1 MATQI
6 VSPRPVAVIG
16 LGCIG
21 GSLARA
27 LVAQEVEVHGWS
39 ASPSDRE
46 QAAAAR
52 VQVSSPE
59 GGGAAAACQGAG
71 IVVLAVPIHT
81 VADVA
86 ASVRGSLSRNAQLFH
101 VCGLQG
107 REALGADDY
116 TYNSLLGTH
125 PLAGSHDSGF
135 GASRPE
141 LFVDAVI
148 SAEER
153 ASDRTRECIEWLW
166 HTVGARRVDYRTA
179 ESHDRLMAWVSQ
191 LPQLAATALAATL
204 AAGGVEARTIGTGAR
219 DTTRLA
225 ASELASW
232 PTLFGGTPRELDA
245 ALELLGRTIAELRD
259 ALSSGD
265 TDALRAIWDSAR
277 AWRREGSTS
286 AGAPSHQRGRSAT
299 GAEHGA

>member
-1 MATQI
+1 MPEV

-27 LVAQEVEVHGWS
+27 LVAQEVEVRGWS

-52 VQVSSPE
+52 VHIGSGE
-59 GGGAAAACQGAG
+59 GEGAAAACEGAG

-81 VADVA
+81 VAEVA
-86 ASVRGSLSRNAQLFH
+86 ASVRGSLARNAQLLH
-101 VCGLQG
+101 VCGLQS
-107 REALGADDY
+107 RESLGADEASYDRM
-116 TYNSLLGTH
+116 LGTH

-141 LFVDAVI
+141 LFVDAVV
-148 SAEER
+148 SAETR
-153 ASDRTRECIEWLW
+153 ASARARECIEWLW
-166 HTVGARRVDYRTA
+166 HTVGARRIDYRTA

-204 AAGGVEARTIGTGAR
+204 ATGGVDARTVGTGAR

-225 ASELASW
+225 ASDLGSW
-232 PTLFGGTPRELDA
+232 PTLFQGAPGELEQ
-245 ALELLGRTIAELRD
+245 ALGLLGETLDQLRGALRD
-259 ALSSGD
+259 GD
-265 TDALRAIWDSAR
+265 STKLTAIWNSAR
-277 AWRREGSTS
+277 AWRREGATT
-286 AGAPSHQRGRSAT
+286 AGAPSRQRGWSGIDAGP
-299 GAEHGA
+299 GA